1 MSRDWR
7 RNGSDSRSIPCFAGP
22 TQRRKLQKYWFINAP
37 ESILFIFNIKIKV
50 ILMFYERGKNKKQP
64 IRDIKRRKR
73 KVGKIK
79 KKDNSFLC
87 NIRYQICSLTGLR
100 ISLKI
105 YLQNEMEIKMLGTGC
120 TLAGQ
125 WISALWFLLSS
136 WAFLLG
142 NLRSRDSHH
151 WIL

>member
-1 MSRDWR
+1 
-7 RNGSDSRSIPCFAGP
+7 
-22 TQRRKLQKYWFINAP
+22 
-37 ESILFIFNIKIKV
+37 
-50 ILMFYERGKNKKQP
+50 MFYERGKNKKQP

-125 WISALWFLLSS
+125 
-136 WAFLLG
+136 
-142 NLRSRDSHH
+142 
-151 WIL
+151 